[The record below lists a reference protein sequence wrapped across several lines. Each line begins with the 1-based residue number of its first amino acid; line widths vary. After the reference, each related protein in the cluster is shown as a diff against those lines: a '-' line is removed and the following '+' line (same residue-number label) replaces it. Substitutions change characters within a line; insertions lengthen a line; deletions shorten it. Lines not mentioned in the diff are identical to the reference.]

1 MLQVCPSPH
10 HGSCFGEA
18 GRSTRVYI
26 GGQLGWPIR
35 GGGRFHEQFRGFGS
49 SPIPGTAHETDIP
62 NDRRHPAAC
71 RFEGSQSS
79 VECLPSPPPPPPSAL
94 GPLPPGARRTPEP
107 QASALGPR
115 RATGGMPPPRRRG
128 TARAAARR
136 RRAGPRRRCRWP
148 PGGRDMA
155 YNGPRKRPEHRM
167 SKSDPKGKPGPPA
180 DPSSSMRQSWG

>member
-35 GGGRFHEQFRGFGS
+35 GGGGDFMS
-49 SPIPGTAHETDIP
+49 SSGDLGVPQSLELLTK
-62 NDRRHPAAC
+62 PASPTIAAI
-71 RFEGSQSS
+71 RPHADSKAASRLSS
-79 VECLPSPPPPPPSAL
+79 VFPPPPPPSAL

>member
-35 GGGRFHEQFRGFGS
+35 GGRFHEQFRGFGS

-79 VECLPSPPPPPPSAL
+79 VECLPSPPPSVRSWPPAAGRTTHPRASSKR
-94 GPLPPGARRTPEP
+94 ARSSSSHRRH
-107 QASALGPR
+107 ASA
-115 RATGGMPPPRRRG
+115 
-128 TARAAARR
+128 
-136 RRAGPRRRCRWP
+136 
-148 PGGRDMA
+148 
-155 YNGPRKRPEHRM
+155 
-167 SKSDPKGKPGPPA
+167 
-180 DPSSSMRQSWG
+180 SSSRDGPSGRAKETSGPKTPMSLAAWRARYGLQRAQKKTRTQNVEIGPQR